1 MRSSVS
7 KVNSNLRG
15 TGGTPLLVGLLV
27 LVFVAPVAIFRTG
40 TLLLQINNRW
50 IWHYKFLSIYGPRA
64 GRF

>member
-27 LVFVAPVAIFRTG
+27 LVFVVPVAIFRTG

-50 IWHYKFLSIYGPRA
+50 IWHYKFLSIYGPRV